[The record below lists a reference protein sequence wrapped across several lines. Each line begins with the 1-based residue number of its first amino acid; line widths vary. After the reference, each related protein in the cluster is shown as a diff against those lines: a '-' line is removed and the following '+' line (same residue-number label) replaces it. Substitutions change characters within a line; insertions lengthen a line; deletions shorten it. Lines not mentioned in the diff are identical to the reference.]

1 MTRPSALET
10 TFCAMTRISPLWK
23 TILALRAAPT
33 IRRAKSLP
41 SRISGRPAID
51 ISSIGTFGPR
61 LEPGALA
68 FFRIMT
74 RTESMRSARLLHRLA
89 GCDEHRTAGELA
101 YSKSKTG
108 GACAGEKDPS
118 APIVRYQATPLAAC
132 PFPYPFPW
140 VFPVVSTSLAADVE
154 LAVDALPEAVVAVA
168 AVPAA
173 VDAEAAADGP
183 PEVAA
188 AVVAAPPAAVGA
200 EAAADGPPEVAAAV
214 VAAPPAAVGVEAAA
228 GAPAAHLQADR

>member
-1 MTRPSALET
+1 PSALET

-33 IRRAKSLP
+33 IRCAKSSP
-41 SRISGRPAID
+41 SRISGRSAIES
-51 ISSIGTFGPR
+51 SSIGTLGRR
-61 LEPGALA
+61 LEPGAFA
-68 FFRIMT
+68 FFGVMT

-89 GCDEHRTAGELA
+89 GCDEHTTAGELA

-108 GACAGEKDPS
+108 GACAVANAPP
-118 APIVRYQATPLAAC
+118 APIVRRQATPLGAC

-140 VFPVVSTSLAADVE
+140 VCPVVSASLAVDVE
-154 LAVDALPEAVVAVA
+154 PAVDALPEAVVAVA

-173 VDAEAAADGP
+173 V
-183 PEVAA
+183 
-188 AVVAAPPAAVGA
+188 GA
-200 EAAADGPPEVAAAV
+200 EAAGGAPPGAAAGGCSG
-214 VAAPPAAVGVEAAA
+214 PPAAVGVEAAA